1 MAEKLRERI
10 LLDVYGNESRN
21 YLSCQE
27 LFYDKKNIDKI
38 IPHYNYPHIIIRYP
52 FKKRINYY
60 SLPEQRINLQK
71 DKIIA
76 TQPYIVK
83 QELKKYIDHT
93 KKRIN
98 KLTVMKFDGKFYLLD
113 GHHKYVY
120 LRHIQKRKTAIA
132 RILNLD
138 DLIDIYY

>member
-1 MAEKLRERI
+1 MNKKLRERI
-10 LLDVYGNESRN
+10 LLDLYGNDSRN
-21 YLSCQE
+21 FINCQD

-38 IPHYNYPHIIIRYP
+38 IPHYEYPHLLVRYP
-52 FKKRINYY
+52 FSKKINYY
-60 SLPEQRINLQK
+60 SLPELKINLEK

-83 QELKKYIDHT
+83 QELKKYINHT

-98 KLTVMKFDGKFYLLD
+98 KLAIMKLDGKFYLLD

-120 LRHIQKRKTAIA
+120 LKHIQLKKTTTA
-132 RILNLD
+132 RFLNLD
-138 DLIDIYY
+138 ELIDIVD